1 MKRMILLLCLW
12 LVCGAWSAEAQA
24 QETQRAGGVVVRP
37 VPLTEQAV
45 ALDAAGGAVLAATL
59 RSAAIEGPPEALTK
73 NARLILENTS
83 QVSYSYASGYATFY
97 DAGGVRCGEGL
108 WTLSAFEPGERA
120 EVDTPGLRLTAK
132 PVAWRIT
139 ALTLLTRGGDAA
151 RTPQTIA
158 ASQTTGASASRN
170 ATTTLPPLVIDIN
183 GTTLPVQP
191 NNPVEIE
198 VGAERV
204 RIVLRIAP

>member
-1 MKRMILLLCLW
+1 
-12 LVCGAWSAEAQA
+12 
-24 QETQRAGGVVVRP
+24 

>member
-1 MKRMILLLCLW
+1 M
-12 LVCGAWSAEAQA
+12 
-24 QETQRAGGVVVRP
+24 
-37 VPLTEQAV
+37 
-45 ALDAAGGAVLAATL
+45 
-59 RSAAIEGPPEALTK
+59 
-73 NARLILENTS
+73 
-83 QVSYSYASGYATFY
+83 
-97 DAGGVRCGEGL
+97 RCGEGL

-139 ALTLLTRGGDAA
+139 ALTLLTRGRCGAHPA
-151 RTPQTIA
+151 NNRG
-158 ASQTTGASASRN
+158 SQTTGASASRN